1 MVILVMSVMV
11 TEEDWDH
18 QDEQHGGHGEGHTLV
33 MMTSWG
39 SQKSLSLSS
48 GHLRIR
54 MSSTS
59 AELQAHAARSYR
71 YNIITEL
78 LQSSVQSSL

>member
-18 QDEQHGGHGEGHTLV
+18 QYEHRVQGGHGEGHTVV
-33 MMTSWG
+33 MITSWG
-39 SQKSLSLSS
+39 SQNSLSLSS

-54 MSSTS
+54 VSSTS
-59 AELQAHAARSYR
+59 AELQAHAARSHR

-78 LQSSVQSSL
+78 LQSSV